1 MTPLEPGPLVD
12 THAHLDD
19 PRLRADLPGVLD
31 RAAKEGVS
39 QIIAVGTTAATSAG
53 VLELAGLYRGVFA
66 AVGIHPNDAAE
77 VGQQDWPRI
86 LEMTGQPGPVAI
98 GETGLDRYWHR
109 TPFPEQQQWFA
120 RHLELA
126 LEKNL
131 PIVIHC
137 RDCQNDII
145 QQLRQLG
152 RPVRGVMHSFTGS
165 WHDAEAYLELGLHLS
180 FAGMITF
187 SNKNLYPLRD
197 VVGRMPLDR
206 LLVETDS
213 PYLTPHPF
221 RGKMN
226 EPARVALTAA
236 KVAEIRD
243 LSLADLAEISTKN
256 ARALFSLPHSQ
267 TLSVAAPRRDS
278 NRNGP

>member
-1 MTPLEPGPLVD
+1 MNGPIPSPLVD

-19 PRLRADLPGVLD
+19 PRLRADLPAILD

-39 QIIAVGTTAATSAG
+39 QIIAVGTTASSSAG
-53 VLELAGLYRGVFA
+53 ALELAGAHRGIFA
-66 AVGIHPNDAAE
+66 AIGIHPNDAAE

-86 LEMTGQPGPVAI
+86 LEMIRQPGPVAI

-109 TPFPEQQQWFA
+109 TPFPEQQEWFA
-120 RHLELA
+120 RHIELA
-126 LEKNL
+126 LEYSL

-145 QQLRQLG
+145 QQLRHFG
-152 RPVRGVMHSFTGS
+152 RPIRGVMHSFTGS

-187 SNKNLYPLRD
+187 NNKNLDALRD
-197 VVGRMPLDR
+197 VARLMPADR

-236 KVAEIRD
+236 KVAEVRGI
-243 LSLADLAEISTKN
+243 SLAEVAEISTRN
-256 ARALFSLPHSQ
+256 ARALFRLPDSQ
-267 TLSVAAPRRDS
+267 TLSTASPL
-278 NRNGP
+278 

>member
-1 MTPLEPGPLVD
+1 MIPPKQGQLVD

-19 PRLRADLPGVLD
+19 PRLRADLPGILD

-39 QIIAVGTTAATSAG
+39 QIIAVGTTATSSAG
-53 VLELAGLYRGVFA
+53 ALELAGTHRGIFA

-86 LEMTGQPGPVAI
+86 LEMIGQPGPVAI

-109 TPFPEQQQWFA
+109 TPFPEQQEWFA

-126 LEKNL
+126 LEYNL

-165 WHDAEAYLELGLHLS
+165 WYDAEAYLELGLHLS

-187 SNKNLYPLRD
+187 SNKNLDALRD
-197 VVGRMPLDR
+197 VAGRMPLDR

-236 KVAEIRD
+236 KIAEIRD
-243 LSLADLAEISTKN
+243 LSPAELGEISTRN
-256 ARALFSLPHSQ
+256 ARSLFRLPDSQ
-267 TLSVAAPRRDS
+267 TLSVTSPPEAS

>member
-1 MTPLEPGPLVD
+1 MTPSNQGTLVD

-39 QIIAVGTTAATSAG
+39 QIIAVGTTAASSAG
-53 VLELAGLYRGVFA
+53 AIELARAHRGVFA

-77 VGQQDWPRI
+77 VGQQDWPCI
-86 LEMTGQPGPVAI
+86 LEMIGQPGTVAI
-98 GETGLDRYWHR
+98 GETGLDRYWNR
-109 TPFPEQQQWFA
+109 TPFLEQQEWFT

-126 LEKNL
+126 REKNL
-131 PIVIHC
+131 PIIIHS

-145 QQLRQLG
+145 QLLRQLG

-165 WHDAEAYLELGLHLS
+165 WHAAEAYLELGLHLS

-187 SNKNLYPLRD
+187 SNKNLDALRD
-197 VVGRMPLDR
+197 VAGRMPPER

-236 KVAEIRD
+236 KVAEIRG
-243 LSLADLAEISTKN
+243 LSLADFAEISTRN
-256 ARALFSLPHSQ
+256 ARALFRLPDSQ
-267 TLSVAAPRRDS
+267 TLSIASPVKGS
-278 NRNGP
+278 NRNGL